1 MKRSLL
7 YAVVSAATLLCAYSP
22 ANAGLDSWAE
32 ASQDTMSRLAKARN
46 LETFDAGG
54 GKLLCAPG
62 LCKTLRSTGPW
73 GYADDGASGDSSC
86 TPFHDGPTKP
96 AGAAIPANWVVVPGD
111 GCLYATQNDDAYFAE
126 TRKYCPDNSEA
137 LREQPQPLLDVD
149 RVTTANFPLAL
160 FPDKN
165 STTSLA
171 TVPPGELFTILLA
184 ENTGT
189 GAKPKWILVKSGL
202 GIVGWVETDNVRE
215 VCGDNKSDNPKV
227 IAGFCFHGG

>member
-1 MKRSLL
+1 
-7 YAVVSAATLLCAYSP
+7 
-22 ANAGLDSWAE
+22 
-32 ASQDTMSRLAKARN
+32 MSRLAKARN

-73 GYADDGASGDSSC
+73 GYADGGINESEHAIHLKKNGPLINIECDDGASGDSSC
-86 TPFHDGPTKP
+86 TPFHDDPTKP

-189 GAKPKWILVKSGL
+189 GAKPKWILVKSEL

-227 IAGFCFHGG
+227 IAGFCFHGD